1 MMIIMTIIMIKMITD
16 RNIKQNNNDNDYD
29 NFNQNLLTKSK

>member
-1 MMIIMTIIMIKMITD
+1 MIIIMTIIMIKMITD